1 MPMGI
6 SDVASHRFV
15 GLVWV
20 ILCSVITV
28 LHSDV
33 PIGTYCS
40 VSRYPFPLEDA
51 GIRYIYIYNE

>member
-1 MPMGI
+1 MPIGI
-6 SDVASHRFV
+6 YDVAAYCSI

-33 PIGTYCS
+33 PTGTYCS

-51 GIRYIYIYNE
+51 GISFQL